1 MVSSGNNSLDGGAG
15 DDVLIGGSGN
25 DTLTGGSGDDILE
38 GGTGSD
44 FLTGGSG
51 FDTFVLNAGDGF
63 STITDFNVDF
73 DKVLIGSG
81 DGVSAKYTSTDTLLY
96 AGSDHLGTVSN
107 AKLIETEDGVWGKA
121 NQPLA

>member
-1 MVSSGNNSLDGGAG
+1 ML
-15 DDVLIGGSGN
+15 
-25 DTLTGGSGDDILE
+25 
-38 GGTGSD
+38 
-44 FLTGGSG
+44 FR
-51 FDTFVLNAGDGF
+51 

-96 AGSDHLGTVSN
+96 AGSDHLGTIAN

-121 NQPLA
+121 LA